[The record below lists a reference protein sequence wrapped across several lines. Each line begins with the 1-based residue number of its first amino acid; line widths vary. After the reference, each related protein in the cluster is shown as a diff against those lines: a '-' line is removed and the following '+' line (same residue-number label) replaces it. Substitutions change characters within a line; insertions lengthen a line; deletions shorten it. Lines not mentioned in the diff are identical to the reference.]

1 MSAVLAVMEV
11 TKNIKRKR
19 MEKIMLKI
27 SIMNKPLVITT
38 HDLYDIF
45 IFEQNIKFTII
56 VIYKN

>member
-56 VIYKN
+56 EIYKY